1 MGEQTLGAATSVRTA
16 ELCRNAHLST
26 GTPPPSSSSPTPT
39 TTFSTRWNTS
49 ASFPQPSSPSP
60 LLSLPCP
67 TPKWPS
73 QADWEVQPLHQHQ
86 QHLHQHLHQPE
97 LLLLHLHLR
106 LHLHLTQDSLASTRL
121 PPSVPNSSKSLEALA
136 PSFLQSMPIPTKAS
150 RTPGLDLVLEQWVPL
165 QLATVSLDRT
175 VTSHS
180 GQALVHLSTPTDNFH
195 RRSPA

>member
-26 GTPPPSSSSPTPT
+26 GTPPPSSSSPAPT
-39 TTFSTRWNTS
+39 TTFPTRWNTS
-49 ASFPQPSSPSP
+49 VSFPQPSSPSP
-60 LLSLPCP
+60 LLSSPCP
-67 TPKWPS
+67 TRKWPS
-73 QADWEVQPLHQHQ
+73 QAGWEVQHLPQ

-106 LHLHLTQDSLASTRL
+106 LHLHLTPDSLASTRL

>member
-26 GTPPPSSSSPTPT
+26 GTPPPSSSSPAPT
-39 TTFSTRWNTS
+39 TTFSTRWNIS
-49 ASFPQPSSPSP
+49 VSFPQPSSSSP
-60 LLSLPCP
+60 LLSSPCP

-73 QADWEVQPLHQHQ
+73 QAGWEVQ
-86 QHLHQHLHQPE
+86 HLP
-97 LLLLHLHLR
+97 HLHLR
-106 LHLHLTQDSLASTRL
+106 LHLHLTPDSLASTRL

-180 GQALVHLSTPTDNFH
+180 GQALVHLSTPTDRLFLN
-195 RRSPA
+195 